1 MRTAWTKT
9 IAALSCLTLLGA
21 LTAIA
26 QAEITQRGVLQ
37 LSVDG
42 KLSPRSLPRK
52 GAAPISVAVDWN
64 LATTDA
70 SPVPKLKKLGI
81 EINRHGHFDTTGLPV
96 CDVRRIQT
104 ASTAR
109 ALAACH
115 ASLVGKGSFTA
126 NVALRDQVPYATAG
140 KLVVFNGMQRKR
152 PVLLGQIYSPYPFP
166 TSFVIVF
173 SVKDKPHGTY
183 GTALT
188 AKLPRSLSSWGN
200 LTGIN
205 MKLSRRF
212 HGAGK
217 SRSYVSAGCPA
228 PKGFP
233 LATFPM
239 ARASFSFEGGSRLSS
254 VLSST
259 CRARG

>member
-1 MRTAWTKT
+1 
-9 IAALSCLTLLGA
+9 
-21 LTAIA
+21 
-26 QAEITQRGVLQ
+26 
-37 LSVDG
+37 
-42 KLSPRSLPRK
+42 
-52 GAAPISVAVDWN
+52 
-64 LATTDA
+64 
-70 SPVPKLKKLGI
+70 
-81 EINRHGHFDTTGLPV
+81 
-96 CDVRRIQT
+96 VRRIQP

-115 ASLVGKGSFTA
+115 SSLVGKGSFTA
-126 NVALRDQVPYATAG
+126 NIALQGQEPYATTG
-140 KLVVFNGMQRKR
+140 KLVVFNGLQRKR
-152 PVLLGQIYSPYPFP
+152 HVLLGQIYSAYPFP

-173 SVKDKPHGTY
+173 SVTDKSHGTY
-183 GTALT
+183 GTSLT

-212 HGAGK
+212 HAAGTR
-217 SRSYVSAGCPA
+217 RSYVSAGCPA

-239 ARASFSFEGGSRLSS
+239 ARASFSFAGGSRLSS
-254 VLSST
+254 VFTST